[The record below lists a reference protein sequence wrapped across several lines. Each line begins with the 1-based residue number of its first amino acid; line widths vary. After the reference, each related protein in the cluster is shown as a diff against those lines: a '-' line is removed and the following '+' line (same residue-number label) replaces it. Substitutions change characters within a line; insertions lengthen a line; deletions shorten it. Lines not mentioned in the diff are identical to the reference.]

1 MSYILFLTRVR
12 DIHIFTQNA
21 LARACF
27 IVRLYNLYQQV
38 MRTKCK
44 SYQRK
49 NIFSAIVSCCA
60 LKHSQHWSSLGKF
73 VWRAP
78 STICPQPTNPSWPV
92 SNSSSTDGDLSS
104 SKSTKPW
111 HGKLLRWGESAQPP
125 VHSCQLWLMLTL
137 LSCWWSSCKGRKLY
151 NLKSW
156 WYQWC
161 NQRQARFPL
170 FLVVI
175 VDRGVT
181 GTTVV
186 FRQRQ
191 KNRFLGASLAFV
203 APGDIVGAHLGM
215 SNIITACAKGVHASL
230 STLRNLSRQT
240 STQTSVTFFCSPHGF

>member
-1 MSYILFLTRVR
+1 
-12 DIHIFTQNA
+12 
-21 LARACF
+21 
-27 IVRLYNLYQQV
+27 

-44 SYQRK
+44 SYQQK
-49 NIFSAIVSCCA
+49 IIFSAIVSCCTR
-60 LKHSQHWSSLGKF
+60 KHSHWSSLGKF

-78 STICPQPTNPSWPV
+78 SHYLPPANKSILTSFKQQQQYRQRSNPS
-92 SNSSSTDGDLSS
+92 SSQ
-104 SKSTKPW
+104 STKPW
-111 HGKLLRWGESAQPP
+111 HGKLLRWGESAQPL
-125 VHSCQLWLMLTL
+125 VLSCQLWLMLTL

-186 FRQRQ
+186 SRQRQ

-215 SNIITACAKGVHASL
+215 VNINTACANGVHASIA
-230 STLRNLSRQT
+230 TLGICL
-240 STQTSVTFFCSPHGF
+240 